1 MASRT
6 VGRVAWDDVRQQ
18 ATDFLSRYIQID
30 TSNPPGNEAE
40 AARMISETLA
50 ADGIASE
57 LYTPAPGRPN
67 LVARLHATD
76 SFARPLLLLHH
87 MDVVPANPGA
97 WRVPPFGGEV
107 REGYVW
113 GRGAIDDKGL
123 GTIHLIAFLLLARS
137 GVTLGRDVIL
147 MAVADEEEG
156 GGLGA
161 RWMVNN
167 HWDDIECEYVWDE
180 GGAGSH
186 GIIGDSPVFSVSVW
200 EKRSMVLRLTARGQ
214 GGHGAMAVGAPIDR
228 LVSALHALQGYRADA
243 RFNDVTR
250 EFFRRVASTRPFPAS
265 WLMRNVGHFAVRPL
279 LSARIQKIPVV
290 NAMVRD
296 TVVTTI
302 LDAGSKANVLPETA
316 MATVNARLLPDT
328 DPEAFLENIRNVVGE
343 SIDVEVEAL
352 TEASPPSPVASELF
366 EAIERA
372 AAAEVPGAVV
382 TPIQTPFITDSRFFR
397 LKGAKAYGLIPAIL
411 TTGDLNTIHGVN
423 ERISI
428 DNLVR
433 GIKITLDAIT
443 RLCARDRASAS
454 DQRL

>member
-1 MASRT
+1 MASQT
-6 VGRVAWDDVRQQ
+6 VGPVAWDDVRQQ

-30 TSNPPGNEAE
+30 TSNPPGNEAA

-50 ADGIASE
+50 AEGIASE
-57 LYTPAPGRPN
+57 LYAPAPGRSN
-67 LVARLHATD
+67 LVARLRAPD
-76 SFARPLLLLHH
+76 PLARPLLLLHH
-87 MDVVPANPGA
+87 MDVVPANPGT
-97 WRVPPFGGEV
+97 WRAPPFDGEV
-107 REGYVW
+107 REGHVW

-137 GVTLGRDVIL
+137 GVRLGRDVIL

-180 GGAGSH
+180 GGAGSR
-186 GIIGDSPVFSVSVW
+186 GIIGDNPVFSVSVW
-200 EKRSMVLRLTARGQ
+200 EKRSMVLRLTARGP
-214 GGHGAMAVGAPIDR
+214 GGHGAMAVGTPVDR

-243 RFNDVTR
+243 RLNDVTR
-250 EFFRRVASTRPFPAS
+250 EFFRRIAAMRPFPVS
-265 WLMRNVGHFAVRPL
+265 WLMRSAGHSAVWPLVRARVGR
-279 LSARIQKIPVV
+279 IPVV

-302 LDAGSKANVLPETA
+302 LDAGSKANVSPETA
-316 MATVNARLLPDT
+316 MATANARLLPDT
-328 DPEAFLENIRNVVGE
+328 DPETFLESIRNLVGE
-343 SIDVEVEAL
+343 SIDVEVEAV
-352 TEASPPSPVASELF
+352 TEASPPSPADSELF

-372 AAAEVPGAVV
+372 VAAEVPGAVV
-382 TPIQTPFITDSRFFR
+382 TPIQTPVITDSRFFR

-411 TTGDLNTIHGVN
+411 TTDELNTIHGVD

-443 RLCARDRASAS
+443 RLCARDGASAS
-454 DQRL
+454 EQPR